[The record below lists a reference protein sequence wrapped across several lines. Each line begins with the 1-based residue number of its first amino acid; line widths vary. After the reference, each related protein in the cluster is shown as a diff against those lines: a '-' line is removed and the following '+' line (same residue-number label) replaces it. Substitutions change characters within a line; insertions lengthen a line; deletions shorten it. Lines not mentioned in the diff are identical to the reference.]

1 MLHLGHE
8 TVKLPRVG
16 LRKLGEDGVGSGECV
31 EEDAAPLGS
40 ASQLADE
47 DAEGSQLATGTREI
61 QKGRQTIWR
70 RSRRRSQR
78 RSQRRFRLSRRRRHA
93 PASPA
98 APASPTAASDSAAS
112 AARLRRWHDI

>member
-70 RSRRRSQR
+70 RSQR